1 MLVLCTSRID
11 SLSPVEAN
19 DVTKQKDMSRFYQ
32 HLLNQTAQEKP
43 VSATTSII
51 MEKPTEKKATEEED
65 AAACDRSNGS
75 PLRDDK
81 EMNPSPSTS
90 PVHENTAPSSSP
102 EPEPPS
108 AAEIAAA
115 KLEQRRI
122 ASAKRS
128 TDTTV
133 LSAKDRY
140 LARKKAKLSEPVIG
154 SDDDD

>member
-1 MLVLCTSRID
+1 M
-11 SLSPVEAN
+11 
-19 DVTKQKDMSRFYQ
+19 KQ
-32 HLLNQTAQEKP
+32 
-43 VSATTSII
+43 
-51 MEKPTEKKATEEED
+51 PTEKKPTEEEE
-65 AAACDRSNGS
+65 AKVHDRPNGS

-81 EMNPSPSTS
+81 EMSPPPSAS
-90 PVHENTAPSSSP
+90 PDHTAPSCSP

-140 LARKKAKLSEPVIG
+140 LARKKAKMSEPVLG
-154 SDDDD
+154 SSDEDD